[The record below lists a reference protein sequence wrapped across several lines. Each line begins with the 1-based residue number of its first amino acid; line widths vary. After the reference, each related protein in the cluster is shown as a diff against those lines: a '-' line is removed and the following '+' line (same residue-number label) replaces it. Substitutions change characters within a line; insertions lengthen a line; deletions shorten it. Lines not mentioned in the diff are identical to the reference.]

1 MKNIVPE
8 FVIGADNVYRT
19 KNYII
24 KQVIFLDKSLSEN
37 NSITS
42 FDTFYLRNRKR
53 DCQYE
58 SVFADKSNINGKRLP
73 STMCS
78 RKYVK

>member
-53 DCQYE
+53 DVSMSQCLQIKVTLMERDCQAQCVLE
-58 SVFADKSNINGKRLP
+58 N
-73 STMCS
+73 M
-78 RKYVK
+78 